1 MEIVHKFSDAL
12 FTGGEQTILSQCA
25 KMISIALE
33 TNGALLSFLN
43 GEEGI
48 GRIRELE
55 KRSDKE
61 KFRISNAITTGA
73 IAPNII
79 DKILALLDQQDNIIN
94 SMYNLARE
102 IRRYKVK
109 SARLEKTIIN
119 KLIDIN
125 GLAESALKA
134 LRDMYREDD
143 LYKIRDLREIV
154 EDFEEAGDEIK
165 EALLDYAY
173 SGKVNFKDFYHLME
187 TAHRADDILDYC
199 EDSSDTL
206 MTIMS
211 SIIS

>member
-1 MEIVHKFSDAL
+1 MEFFRKFSKKL
-12 FTGGEQTILSQCA
+12 FIGGEQTVLSQCA
-25 KMISIALE
+25 KMINIALE
-33 TNGALLSFLN
+33 TNSALLSFLK
-43 GEEGI
+43 GDEGI
-48 GRIRELE
+48 NRIRELE

-73 IAPNII
+73 IAPNVI

-109 SARLEKTIIN
+109 NAKLEKTIIS
-119 KLIDIN
+119 KLLDIN
-125 GLAESALKA
+125 GLAESALNA
-134 LRDMYREDD
+134 LRDMYREEDI
-143 LYKIRDLREIV
+143 YKIRDLREIV

-173 SGKVNFKDFYHLME
+173 SGRVDFKDFYHLVE